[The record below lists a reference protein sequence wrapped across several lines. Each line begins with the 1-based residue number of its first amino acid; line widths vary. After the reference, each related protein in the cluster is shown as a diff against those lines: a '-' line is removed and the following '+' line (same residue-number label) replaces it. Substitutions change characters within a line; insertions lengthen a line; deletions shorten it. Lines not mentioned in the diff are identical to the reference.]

1 MTNTA
6 DLEEGEEL
14 IMEVHDKVTPK
25 QQPKRT
31 WRHAFKEAEA
41 TKAKDQKT
49 GKSPNKVGGQPLP
62 A

>member
-1 MTNTA
+1 
-6 DLEEGEEL
+6 
-14 IMEVHDKVTPK
+14 MEVHDKVTPK